1 MLPTKPGTTQ
11 LQMETRD
18 DLLQATLGHSDSPAT
33 SIYSALTG
41 YMASFFGGP
50 VAGATVALVNAYRLK
65 RLGTDWPL
73 GLLALAATIG
83 PMWWWFHGG
92 ARWITAYAGAG
103 VQEVLYRVLGLAFFA
118 VVYGCHR
125 QYYRNMTYFGLT
137 PPSGWPLGIGA
148 VAGGLAVNFALAAVL
163 S

>member
-1 MLPTKPGTTQ
+1 MLAMQSGTTQ
-11 LQMETRD
+11 PQMETRE
-18 DLLQATLGHSDSPAT
+18 DLLQATLGHSDSPAA

-73 GLLALAATIG
+73 GLLALVATAG
-83 PMWWWFHGG
+83 ASWWWFHGG
-92 ARWITAYAGAG
+92 ARWITAYAGTG
-103 VQEVLYRVLGLAFFA
+103 VQEILFRILGLGFFA
-118 VVYGCHR
+118 VAYARHR

-137 PPSGWPLGIGA
+137 PPSGWPLGIAA
-148 VAGGLAVNFALAAVL
+148 VIGGLAVNFALAAVL